1 MRSDRHHNNKYLG
14 IVIGLLIVIIGLLV
28 FILVNGQTNLKR
40 KTVEEVDATPSSS
53 TKTVSSYSSTS
64 VVQESESSSE
74 VTTISDEENV
84 AAEAVKKL
92 STSQRA
98 ALVILGAPS
107 GWRFNGYP
115 AQENSNQSVQEIALS
130 NMNTITLTKVSS
142 KLSDN
147 TSENDQMFFAT
158 GKNIQGVGGV
168 PSQIYA
174 FGRDGE
180 MIYYYVVK
188 MNLDNPSAQPT
199 AINLGQANMNKI
211 WKNFF
216 DVGDL
221 SSMNRVADQIVIK

>member
-64 VVQESESSSE
+64 VVQESESSSA
-74 VTTISDEENV
+74 VTTI
-84 AAEAVKKL
+84 AEAVKKL

-188 MNLDNPSAQPT
+188 TKLDNSSAQPT